1 MIRPYLSDT
10 INDDKTQGEWKI
22 NSSNTI
28 TEYKTQREWKIHL
41 TMAINFIYSK
51 DDFDVTRT
59 RHAKSDN
66 VKNMMGGET
75 DEIIEKLF

>member
-10 INDDKTQGEWKI
+10 INNVKTQG
-22 NSSNTI
+22 
-28 TEYKTQREWKIHL
+28 EWKIHL

-51 DDFDVTRT
+51 EDFEVTRT

-66 VKNMMGGET
+66 VEIMMGGET